1 MGDEHIHT
9 TIYRS
14 KHKPGLFLFLAEE
27 NEFEV
32 VPQEIMQGL
41 GELEKSMELK
51 LHKGR
56 ALAQGDVVTVMNN
69 LKEHGFHIQLP
80 PKDFN
85 LEEQI
90 KTIIS

>member
-1 MGDEHIHT
+1 MGDEPIHT

-14 KHKPGLFLFLAEE
+14 KHKQGLYLFLAEADK
-27 NEFEV
+27 FDV
-32 VPQEIMQGL
+32 IPQEIMKGL
-41 GELEKSMELK
+41 GELEKSMELE
-51 LHKGR
+51 LHENR
-56 ALAQGDVVTVMNN
+56 TLAQSDVIAVMNN

-90 KTIIS
+90 KTII